1 MTQNLLQ
8 TQHLSFSAISS
19 SLLSSDESINANGA
33 KYFSEEANPGSEVE
47 SPAWFSLFMFWV
59 WFFFFLFC
67 DFVTHISHLLE
78 IFGFFIIHSCNFSF
92 FFRRCHLPLQL
103 FLLMH
108 DWYFTL
114 FLYNFNFLVNFSTS
128 LHEKVSNLIFCS
140 FINGL
145 SPVQYAVWYLKLV
158 VWTKL
163 KCHLWN
169 TKSKN
174 WYNMIFIDLDK
185 V

>member
-19 SLLSSDESINANGA
+19 SLLSSDESINVLGMIFLLSILWFCYT
-33 KYFSEEANPGSEVE
+33 YFTFTGNIWV
-47 SPAWFSLFMFWV
+47 FLLF
-59 WFFFFLFC
+59 
-67 DFVTHISHLLE
+67 THV
-78 IFGFFIIHSCNFSF
+78 IFHF

-108 DWYFTL
+108 DWYFPL

-174 WYNMIFIDLDK
+174 WYNMIFIDLDQVLLK
-185 V
+185 VVNSNVDLKVDVDVTNVNFAFY